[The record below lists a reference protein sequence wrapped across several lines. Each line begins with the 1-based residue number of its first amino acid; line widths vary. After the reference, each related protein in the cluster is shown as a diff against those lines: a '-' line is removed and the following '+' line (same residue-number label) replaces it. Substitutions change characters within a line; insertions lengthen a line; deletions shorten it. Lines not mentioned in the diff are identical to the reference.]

1 MTKKEIPI
9 HYLEIDDLSLLPSDE
24 QQLVIQAREMC
35 DQAYAPY
42 SAFYV
47 GSAILLD
54 NGKVVKGSNQ
64 ENAAY
69 PSGLCAERV
78 AAFAASSNYP
88 GVGIKTIAIS
98 AQSNQMNGED
108 PISPCGG
115 CRQVLLEYELS
126 QGKPMRI
133 LLSKEKGKIIIIE
146 KAADLLP
153 LSFSGSDMKKRI
165 CRQDKLNK

>member
-1 MTKKEIPI
+1 MTKKEVSM
-9 HYLEIDDLSLLPSDE
+9 HYREIDDISLLPANE
-24 QQLVIQAREMC
+24 QQLVVHAREMC

-42 SAFYV
+42 SDFYV

-54 NGKVVKGSNQ
+54 NGTVVKGSNQ

-88 GVGIKTIAIS
+88 ETGIKAIAIS
-98 AQSNQMNGED
+98 ARSNQVGGD
-108 PISPCGG
+108 RSISPCGA

-126 QGKPMRI
+126 QGNPIKI
-133 LLSKEKGKIIIIE
+133 LLSKEKGAVIIIE

-153 LSFSGSDMKKRI
+153 LSFSGSDIKKSM
-165 CRQDKLNK
+165 CRG